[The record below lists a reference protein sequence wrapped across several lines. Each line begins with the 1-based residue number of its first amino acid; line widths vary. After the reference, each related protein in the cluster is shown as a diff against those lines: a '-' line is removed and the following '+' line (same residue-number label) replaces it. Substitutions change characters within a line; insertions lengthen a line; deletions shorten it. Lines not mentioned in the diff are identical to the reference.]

1 MATAK
6 KKVSASG
13 NDVKILELA
22 RKHGLSVDVV
32 QDIVSSY
39 TADGE

>member
-1 MATAK
+1 MATK

-22 RKHGLSVDVV
+22 RKHGLSVEIV
-32 QDIVSSY
+32 QDIVSS
-39 TADGE
+39 AGSASE

>member
-1 MATAK
+1 MATK

-13 NDVKILELA
+13 NDEKILDLA

-32 QDIVSSY
+32 QDIVSS
-39 TADGE
+39 AASSGE